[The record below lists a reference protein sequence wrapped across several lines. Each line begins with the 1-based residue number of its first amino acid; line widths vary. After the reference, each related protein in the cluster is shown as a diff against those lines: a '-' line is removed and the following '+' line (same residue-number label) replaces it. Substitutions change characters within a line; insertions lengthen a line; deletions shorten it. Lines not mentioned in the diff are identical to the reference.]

1 MHRWKH
7 PDLWLAA
14 GKWKRRTWRTDL
26 ISVMQKK
33 CALQKQQL
41 GLTKWRRW
49 SLCRASPLLKGRGR
63 RAIRRWHRVALMT
76 GSVSMCRLKS
86 PFARMKAAT
95 QDGSLRRRRLLRAVQ
110 SFRNRA
116 VVTAYNTWEA
126 HLRAEYERK
135 RSMRATLS
143 GWLGGTR
150 NAFNTWRR
158 QLELMS
164 PAKQVAARWL
174 NATMYAFFRR
184 WSTDYKEFLLRLR
197 SGLGHWLNAALARG
211 LNSWKAQF
219 AAYRT
224 MLHAAVRLLSAR
236 LVRVLNTWIYVSRAR
251 RETMTRMK
259 AIVET
264 MRGSKVR
271 AGLNQWR
278 DNTLEAAARG
288 KRMRGALSSMSPEG
302 RAMRMGLNSWI
313 QRAEQG
319 AKMRQAGF
327 MMRNASLKK
336 AVNGWQEMA
345 FAPNPMHTALMR
357 WANQKMAAGLATW
370 SEFIEERRLRRKAL
384 AGMANAPLSRGFR
397 GWRAVAEA
405 QAARLAGLDAVLS
418 NMSPEGRAKRK
429 AYNSW
434 AGAVAQM
441 ALMRRAAGAL
451 FHRKASLAFNAWSD
465 AVAAALE
472 RHERMCAA
480 ERYMAHL
487 INRGLS
493 KGLRAWLEYLELLDV
508 AARAMSGMRN
518 GGLRK
523 GFNGWVMWTEE
534 RFEALATMERGL
546 SGMKN
551 GPLRAAWNSWTDKVF
566 GAPDPALRAL
576 AHFANRE
583 LSKGFLSWVEAT
595 AQWLVMMNAVG
606 ALKHREAKAAVN
618 QWRSFL
624 AEQAESR
631 AQMAKTIARMTSPA
645 FKAFNQWSSMLEGLY
660 VMRGAAKRL
669 LNRQLSKCFESWQA
683 RYEEAVTMRDALRSL
698 NPTYRAMRNGF
709 QGWRAG
715 GEAAAAR
722 LAMLQAK
729 GRRMLMQHVVKA
741 LNKWREEAIKYR
753 KMLGIV
759 NRMMNRQKS
768 RGFEAWQALAEEL
781 RAKGD
786 KMRGIMMAMS
796 PEGRKKR
803 AALNKLIACSE
814 QHKLMLRAGG
824 ALFHA
829 KVKKAL
835 NNWAYV
841 VEQTYRM
848 QDSLGALMN
857 AKLQRAFN
865 SWLQTPPHPMKKV
878 LARMINGPL
887 AKAFTSWVEI
897 YDAMLRAHR
906 SMSHMMNQGLAK
918 GLRAW
923 LEYLEL
929 LDVAARAMSGMRNGG
944 LRKGFNGWVMWTEE
958 RFEALEA
965 MNKGMGGLRS
975 GPKQKAFNTWAQL
988 IYAPPD
994 PAFRALAHLVYRKQ
1008 SLALRTW
1015 VEKTEESLV
1024 MRGALKRLGN
1034 RQLSQ
1039 CFEAWQARYEELAE
1053 EHAQMAKTIARMTS
1067 PAFKA
1072 FNQWS
1077 SMLEG
1082 LYVMRGAA
1090 KRLLNRQLSK
1100 CFESWQARYE
1110 ESLLMRRAAG
1120 SLMHAPLARA
1130 LGSWREYVEAQAA
1143 DRALAMKAVLKM
1155 TPRGKAFNTW
1165 AAQMRA
1171 LYPLKRA
1178 MKHWQSMQLVRAL
1191 GSWEEMVQ
1199 ARESN
1204 RRAMAGFLK
1213 SGSRKGLD
1221 AWKAFVREKAKQQRR
1236 VGAALKRLS
1245 PEGRAMTKAL
1255 NQWGEYLSGCVGP
1268 RERALKHMLNL
1279 ALSKGWKSWTNMV
1292 AARTSA
1298 RRALAHFAGSNLV
1311 KAVSAWEEYAE
1322 KERTMRGALRR
1333 LFSRQLSQCFETW
1346 QEAMEAA
1353 MEQKRRMRGILA
1365 GFGGPKRKA
1374 LNTWKGHCEDLQ
1386 MMKRSLAR
1394 LVMGAQARAVG
1405 TWIAYVEAR
1414 AAQAKRMHDALS
1426 GKSGALRYGLGR
1438 WAEYVEEL
1446 RLVRKALGGLRGGG
1460 LKRGLAAWMDF
1471 VEARED
1477 AQALARKAVL
1487 RITPRGKAWNSW
1499 LSYLES
1505 LVAGRRALSHMVNA
1519 GLSKC
1524 WGAWGAYLDMLQEKR
1539 MCLAHLFNRDLSRA
1553 WRAWEHKVA
1562 FLQHLTTLTPTLIL
1576 PPTLSLPPTLPPTL
1590 TPHPNPSPSPNP
1602 NPNQMHEAELM
1613 AKSIATLR
1621 NLEAKNAL
1629 VRWSRSA
1636 EEREEKLRKMR
1647 GTLYVLGDGHK
1658 TKKCLN
1664 SWKEFVGRN
1673 QRAMLSVAR
1682 LFGGQKRKAWDRWH
1696 TFRVQ
1701 NSKAFSRM
1709 LSAFSSALR
1718 KSFTEWAS
1726 NSAYNGAAYKALA
1739 YWSNAGLRRSFLK
1752 LAGGLEALYAARRA
1766 MGMFM
1771 NQGLNKGFNSWLG
1784 HLERRA
1790 VMRASLM
1797 AMVHAATKKCLNTW
1811 AAEAERRAEARA
1823 KFEAAAFTLRNLPLK
1838 KAYNS
1843 ITAAAEGNAPLR
1855 RAMAHW
1861 KNQPLSR
1868 ALFFLKANAAMLRQL
1883 KAQVHRWKHGKLS
1896 AALNSW
1902 IARTS
1907 KRGSSAQRA
1916 VMGIINRPQRLALN
1930 SWLAFAAGRRR
1941 LAGLLNT
1948 FRSPAKRRGFNQ
1960 WRAVTK
1966 TSARK
1971 GPKSPPKSPHQ
1982 WRMIKAMTW
1991 RECCSWLTRVGIPV
2005 SRSPPTLIRTLKEG
2019 FVYQELVRKISP
2031 AYYIRHKVAHC
2042 HETNGVFLMVQQ
2054 FLDTELVI
2062 SFIGCQ
2068 KLDVIALESGKAID
2082 HLQLVMLFKT
2092 ILVGVHEREGV
2103 HK

>member
-14 GKWKRRTWRTDL
+14 GKWKRRTWRMDL

-33 CALQKQQL
+33 CAQQKQQA

-49 SLCRASPLLKGRGR
+49 ALCRANPVLKGRGR
-63 RAIRRWHRVALMT
+63 RAIRRWQRVALMT

-95 QDGSLRRRRLLRAVQ
+95 RDGSLRRRRLLRAVQ

-150 NAFNTWRR
+150 SAFNTWRR

-164 PAKQVAARWL
+164 PAKVVAARWL

-184 WSTDYKEFLLRLR
+184 WSTDYKDFLLRLR
-197 SGLGHWLNAALARG
+197 SGLGHWLNAAMARG

-236 LVRVLNTWIYVSRAR
+236 LVMVLNTWIHVAR
-251 RETMTRMK
+251 TGRETMTRMT
-259 AIVET
+259 AIIET

-357 WANQKMAAGLATW
+357 WAHQKFAAALATW
-370 SEFIEERRLRRKAL
+370 CEFIEERRLRRKAL

-397 GWRAVAEA
+397 GWRAAAEA
-405 QAARLAGLDAVLS
+405 QAERLAGLDAVLG

-451 FHRKASLAFNAWSD
+451 FHRKASLAFNAWSE
-465 AVAAALE
+465 AVAALHE
-472 RHERMCAA
+472 RHERMAAALRKFSPEGRAMMQALNSWKARKEMHRLMLRAGASLFYAKVRKAFSSWDFIIQQQYRIHTAAYRMLHARLSAAWNTWQECAVKPTPMKKA
-480 ERYMAHL
+480 AGRMRNRPLAMAFGSWLSWYEALEAMRRSMSHL
-487 INRGLS
+487 VNRGLS
-493 KGLRAWLEYLELLDV
+493 KGLRSWLEYLELLDV
-508 AARAMSGMRN
+508 MQRAMSGMRN
-518 GGLRK
+518 NGLRK
-523 GFNGWVMWTEE
+523 GFNGWVTWTEE

-551 GPLRAAWNSWTDKVF
+551 GPMRAAFNSWTDKAF
-566 GAPDPALRAL
+566 GEPDPALRAL

-624 AEQAESR
+624 AEQAEKR

-683 RYEEAVTMRDALRSL
+683 RYEEAVTMRNALRSL

-709 QGWRAG
+709 QGWLAG
-715 GEAAAAR
+715 VEVAAAR

-729 GRRMLMQHVVKA
+729 GRRMLMQPVVKA

-803 AALNKLIACSE
+803 AALNKFIACFE

-1034 RQLSQ
+1034 RQLSL
-1039 CFEAWQARYEELAE
+1039 CFEAWQARSEELAE
-1053 EHAQMAKTIARMTS
+1053 ERAQMAKTIARMTS

-1110 ESLLMRRAAG
+1110 ETMLMRRAAG
-1120 SLMHAPLARA
+1120 AIMHAPLARA
-1130 LGSWREYVEAQAA
+1130 IGSWRDYLEAQAA

-1221 AWKAFVREKAKQQRR
+1221 AWKAFVREKAKQRRR

-1292 AARTSA
+1292 DARASA
-1298 RRALAHFAGSNLV
+1298 RRAFAHFAGSNLV

-1322 KERTMRGALRR
+1322 SERTMRGALRR

-1346 QEAMEAA
+1346 QEAMEEA

-1374 LNTWKGHCEDLQ
+1374 LNTWKGHLEDLL

-1405 TWIAYVEAR
+1405 TWVAYIEAR

-1460 LKRGLAAWMDF
+1460 LKRGLAAWVDF
-1471 VEARED
+1471 VESRFD
-1477 AQALARKAVL
+1477 SQALARKAVL
-1487 RITPRGKAWNSW
+1487 RVTPRGKAWNSW

-1505 LVAGRRALSHMVNA
+1505 LVVGRRALSHMVNA

-1562 FLQHLTTLTPTLIL
+1562 FLNI
-1576 PPTLSLPPTLPPTL
+1576 
-1590 TPHPNPSPSPNP
+1590 
-1602 NPNQMHEAELM
+1602 
-1613 AKSIATLR
+1613 
-1621 NLEAKNAL
+1621 
-1629 VRWSRSA
+1629 
-1636 EEREEKLRKMR
+1636 
-1647 GTLYVLGDGHK
+1647 
-1658 TKKCLN
+1658 
-1664 SWKEFVGRN
+1664 
-1673 QRAMLSVAR
+1673 
-1682 LFGGQKRKAWDRWH
+1682 
-1696 TFRVQ
+1696 
-1701 NSKAFSRM
+1701 
-1709 LSAFSSALR
+1709 
-1718 KSFTEWAS
+1718 
-1726 NSAYNGAAYKALA
+1726 
-1739 YWSNAGLRRSFLK
+1739 
-1752 LAGGLEALYAARRA
+1752 
-1766 MGMFM
+1766 
-1771 NQGLNKGFNSWLG
+1771 
-1784 HLERRA
+1784 
-1790 VMRASLM
+1790 
-1797 AMVHAATKKCLNTW
+1797 
-1811 AAEAERRAEARA
+1811 
-1823 KFEAAAFTLRNLPLK
+1823 
-1838 KAYNS
+1838 
-1843 ITAAAEGNAPLR
+1843 
-1855 RAMAHW
+1855 
-1861 KNQPLSR
+1861 
-1868 ALFFLKANAAMLRQL
+1868 
-1883 KAQVHRWKHGKLS
+1883 
-1896 AALNSW
+1896 
-1902 IARTS
+1902 
-1907 KRGSSAQRA
+1907 
-1916 VMGIINRPQRLALN
+1916 
-1930 SWLAFAAGRRR
+1930 
-1941 LAGLLNT
+1941 
-1948 FRSPAKRRGFNQ
+1948 
-1960 WRAVTK
+1960 
-1966 TSARK
+1966 
-1971 GPKSPPKSPHQ
+1971 
-1982 WRMIKAMTW
+1982 
-1991 RECCSWLTRVGIPV
+1991 
-2005 SRSPPTLIRTLKEG
+2005 
-2019 FVYQELVRKISP
+2019 
-2031 AYYIRHKVAHC
+2031 
-2042 HETNGVFLMVQQ
+2042 
-2054 FLDTELVI
+2054 
-2062 SFIGCQ
+2062 
-2068 KLDVIALESGKAID
+2068 
-2082 HLQLVMLFKT
+2082 
-2092 ILVGVHEREGV
+2092 
-2103 HK
+2103 

>member
-14 GKWKRRTWRTDL
+14 GKWKRRTWRMDL

-33 CALQKQQL
+33 CAQQKQQA

-49 SLCRASPLLKGRGR
+49 ALCRANPVLKGRGR
-63 RAIRRWHRVALMT
+63 RAIRRWQRVALMT

-95 QDGSLRRRRLLRAVQ
+95 RDGSLRRRRLLRAVQ

-150 NAFNTWRR
+150 SAFNTWRR

-164 PAKQVAARWL
+164 PAKVVAARWL

-184 WSTDYKEFLLRLR
+184 WSTDYKDFLLRLR
-197 SGLGHWLNAALARG
+197 SGLGHWLNAAMARG

-236 LVRVLNTWIYVSRAR
+236 LVMVLNTWIHVAR
-251 RETMTRMK
+251 TGRETMTRMT
-259 AIVET
+259 AIIET

-357 WANQKMAAGLATW
+357 WAHQKFAAALATW
-370 SEFIEERRLRRKAL
+370 CEFIEERRLRRKAL

-397 GWRAVAEA
+397 GWRAAAEA
-405 QAARLAGLDAVLS
+405 QAERLAGLDAVLG

-451 FHRKASLAFNAWSD
+451 FHRKASLAFNAWSE
-465 AVAAALE
+465 AVAALHE
-472 RHERMCAA
+472 RHERMAAALRKFSPEGRAMMQALNSWKARKEMHRLMLRAGASLFYAKVRKAFSSWDFIIQQQYRIHTAAYRMLHARLSAAWNTWQECAVKPTPMKKA
-480 ERYMAHL
+480 AGRMRNRPLAMAFGSWLSWYEALEAMRRSMSHL
-487 INRGLS
+487 VNRGLS
-493 KGLRAWLEYLELLDV
+493 KGLRSWLEYLELLDV
-508 AARAMSGMRN
+508 MQRAMSGMRN
-518 GGLRK
+518 NGLRK
-523 GFNGWVMWTEE
+523 GFNGWVTWTEE

-551 GPLRAAWNSWTDKVF
+551 GPMRAAFNSWTDKAF
-566 GAPDPALRAL
+566 GEPDPALRAL

-624 AEQAESR
+624 AEQAEKR

-683 RYEEAVTMRDALRSL
+683 RYEETM
-698 NPTYRAMRNGF
+698 
-709 QGWRAG
+709 
-715 GEAAAAR
+715 
-722 LAMLQAK
+722 
-729 GRRMLMQHVVKA
+729 
-741 LNKWREEAIKYR
+741 
-753 KMLGIV
+753 
-759 NRMMNRQKS
+759 
-768 RGFEAWQALAEEL
+768 
-781 RAKGD
+781 
-786 KMRGIMMAMS
+786 
-796 PEGRKKR
+796 
-803 AALNKLIACSE
+803 
-814 QHKLMLRAGG
+814 
-824 ALFHA
+824 
-829 KVKKAL
+829 
-835 NNWAYV
+835 
-841 VEQTYRM
+841 
-848 QDSLGALMN
+848 
-857 AKLQRAFN
+857 
-865 SWLQTPPHPMKKV
+865 
-878 LARMINGPL
+878 
-887 AKAFTSWVEI
+887 
-897 YDAMLRAHR
+897 
-906 SMSHMMNQGLAK
+906 
-918 GLRAW
+918 
-923 LEYLEL
+923 
-929 LDVAARAMSGMRNGG
+929 
-944 LRKGFNGWVMWTEE
+944 
-958 RFEALEA
+958 
-965 MNKGMGGLRS
+965 
-975 GPKQKAFNTWAQL
+975 
-988 IYAPPD
+988 
-994 PAFRALAHLVYRKQ
+994 
-1008 SLALRTW
+1008 
-1015 VEKTEESLV
+1015 
-1024 MRGALKRLGN
+1024 
-1034 RQLSQ
+1034 
-1039 CFEAWQARYEELAE
+1039 
-1053 EHAQMAKTIARMTS
+1053 
-1067 PAFKA
+1067 
-1072 FNQWS
+1072 
-1077 SMLEG
+1077 
-1082 LYVMRGAA
+1082 
-1090 KRLLNRQLSK
+1090 
-1100 CFESWQARYE
+1100 
-1110 ESLLMRRAAG
+1110 LMRRAAG
-1120 SLMHAPLARA
+1120 AIMHAPLARA
-1130 LGSWREYVEAQAA
+1130 IGSWREYLEAQAA

-1221 AWKAFVREKAKQQRR
+1221 AWKAFVREKAKQRRR

-1292 AARTSA
+1292 DARASA
-1298 RRALAHFAGSNLV
+1298 RRAFAHFAGSNLV

-1322 KERTMRGALRR
+1322 SERTMRGALRR

-1346 QEAMEAA
+1346 QEAMEQA

-1374 LNTWKGHCEDLQ
+1374 LNTWKGHLEDLL

-1405 TWIAYVEAR
+1405 TWVAYIEAR

-1438 WAEYVEEL
+1438 WAEFVEEL

-1460 LKRGLAAWMDF
+1460 LKRGLAAWVDF
-1471 VEARED
+1471 VESRFD
-1477 AQALARKAVL
+1477 SQALARKAVL
-1487 RITPRGKAWNSW
+1487 RVTPRGKAWNSW

-1505 LVAGRRALSHMVNA
+1505 LVVGRRALSHMVNA

-1562 FLQHLTTLTPTLIL
+1562 FLNI
-1576 PPTLSLPPTLPPTL
+1576 
-1590 TPHPNPSPSPNP
+1590 
-1602 NPNQMHEAELM
+1602 
-1613 AKSIATLR
+1613 
-1621 NLEAKNAL
+1621 
-1629 VRWSRSA
+1629 
-1636 EEREEKLRKMR
+1636 
-1647 GTLYVLGDGHK
+1647 
-1658 TKKCLN
+1658 
-1664 SWKEFVGRN
+1664 
-1673 QRAMLSVAR
+1673 
-1682 LFGGQKRKAWDRWH
+1682 
-1696 TFRVQ
+1696 
-1701 NSKAFSRM
+1701 
-1709 LSAFSSALR
+1709 
-1718 KSFTEWAS
+1718 
-1726 NSAYNGAAYKALA
+1726 
-1739 YWSNAGLRRSFLK
+1739 
-1752 LAGGLEALYAARRA
+1752 
-1766 MGMFM
+1766 
-1771 NQGLNKGFNSWLG
+1771 
-1784 HLERRA
+1784 
-1790 VMRASLM
+1790 
-1797 AMVHAATKKCLNTW
+1797 
-1811 AAEAERRAEARA
+1811 
-1823 KFEAAAFTLRNLPLK
+1823 
-1838 KAYNS
+1838 
-1843 ITAAAEGNAPLR
+1843 
-1855 RAMAHW
+1855 
-1861 KNQPLSR
+1861 
-1868 ALFFLKANAAMLRQL
+1868 
-1883 KAQVHRWKHGKLS
+1883 
-1896 AALNSW
+1896 
-1902 IARTS
+1902 
-1907 KRGSSAQRA
+1907 
-1916 VMGIINRPQRLALN
+1916 
-1930 SWLAFAAGRRR
+1930 
-1941 LAGLLNT
+1941 
-1948 FRSPAKRRGFNQ
+1948 
-1960 WRAVTK
+1960 
-1966 TSARK
+1966 
-1971 GPKSPPKSPHQ
+1971 
-1982 WRMIKAMTW
+1982 
-1991 RECCSWLTRVGIPV
+1991 
-2005 SRSPPTLIRTLKEG
+2005 
-2019 FVYQELVRKISP
+2019 
-2031 AYYIRHKVAHC
+2031 
-2042 HETNGVFLMVQQ
+2042 
-2054 FLDTELVI
+2054 
-2062 SFIGCQ
+2062 
-2068 KLDVIALESGKAID
+2068 
-2082 HLQLVMLFKT
+2082 
-2092 ILVGVHEREGV
+2092 
-2103 HK
+2103 